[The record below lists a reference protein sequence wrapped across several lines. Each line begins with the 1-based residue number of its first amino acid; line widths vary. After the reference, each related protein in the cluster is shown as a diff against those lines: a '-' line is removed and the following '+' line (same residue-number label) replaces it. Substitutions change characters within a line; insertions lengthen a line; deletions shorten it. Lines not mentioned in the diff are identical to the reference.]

1 VLEDGA
7 LEMLVDGDSTPV
19 VEDLVVLKDESFV
32 MLLEVDLRLEDNGL
46 VVVGGMFLELVLGVA
61 FMLVEDFFMFV
72 ECKVVPDGVFI
83 VLDSILLVVN
93 DTFLL
98 SVEILLVL
106 VELLRMLVEGFM
118 GLVNPFLVL
127 VRVLLVFVKPFV
139 ALFDVFLADV
149 EAFLEVAKDF
159 VIVVVILPSTQ
170 RQSLIRSLVA
180 YFRKG
185 EELRGLDRRN

>member
-7 LEMLVDGDSTPV
+7 LEMLVDGDLTPV

-139 ALFDVFLADV
+139 ALFDVYHGPGKERFRWPVRGSAD
-149 EAFLEVAKDF
+149 LEKIRRRAREVGM
-159 VIVVVILPSTQ
+159 STT
-170 RQSLIRSLVA
+170 R
-180 YFRKG
+180 
-185 EELRGLDRRN
+185 E